1 MSRRNPPLVT
11 RLQGLGTTI
20 FAEMSALAATTGSV
34 NLGQGFPDVDGP
46 PAMAEVAAQAL
57 RDGRGNQYPPG
68 PGIPELRAAI
78 TDHQATAYDL
88 HLDADRE
95 VLVTAGATEAIAASM
110 LALVDDGDEVVAL
123 EPFYDS
129 YEATIRMARGRPVGV
144 RLSAPDFALD
154 EARLR
159 AAITDRTAVI
169 LLNTPHNP
177 TGAVLSAAELHS
189 VAQVAREHD
198 LIVVTDEVYEHL
210 TFDRPHLPIASL
222 PDMAERTLTIS
233 SAGKTFSYTGW
244 KIGWVT
250 GPADLVDA
258 VRTTKQ
264 FLTFVSG
271 GPLQYA
277 VAHGLDH
284 ERAWVEQHRQELA
297 VERDMLTKGL
307 GDLGLTVHPTRGTYF
322 VTTDVR
328 SLGWTDGTEFC
339 RALPQRA
346 RVVAI
351 PCVGFYAEPDADAR
365 ALVRWTFGK
374 SPATLTQALDRLA
387 EADLSP

>member
-1 MSRRNPPLVT
+1 L
-11 RLQGLGTTI
+11 
-20 FAEMSALAATTGSV
+20 SV
-34 NLGQGFPDVDGP
+34 DPDD
-46 PAMAEVAAQAL
+46 
-57 RDGRGNQYPPG
+57 
-68 PGIPELRAAI
+68 
-78 TDHQATAYDL
+78 
-88 HLDADRE
+88 E
-95 VLVTAGATEAIAASM
+95 VLVTAGATEAIAAVV
-110 LALVDDGDEVVAL
+110 LGLCEQGDEVVTF
-123 EPFYDS
+123 EPYYDC
-129 YEATIRMARGRPVGV
+129 YAATIALAGAV
-144 RLSAPDFALD
+144 RRTSVLRFPDFAVD
-154 EARLR
+154 EASLR
-159 AAITDRTAVI
+159 AAFSSRTRLI

-198 LIVVTDEVYEHL
+198 LIVVTDEVYEPL